1 MSERRGYLLIAGAAC
16 CWGAS
21 AALGRAMFIGR
32 FAAVA
37 ALDPL
42 ILTQA
47 RITLAAMILLPALLA
62 LRGRGVLLPPGAA
75 ARAVV
80 LGVVGMSSSN
90 YFYYIAIDRTNVTTA
105 IILQYTAPIFVL
117 VYLVARGRQRATPKR
132 VSAVALAVIG
142 IALVLGLGQLRLDTI
157 GVIAAMVAALAFAY
171 YNIAGEQ
178 LSARVDPVLVSL
190 YMLLGAAVF
199 CLLVNPPWRWQT
211 HYSAG
216 QWEFLLLFS
225 LLATLFPTLLYI
237 GGLKYLDPTRAVI
250 TSCLEPVAGILLA
263 ASFLGEHVGWL
274 QILGVACVLSAIV
287 LAATAA
293 SAAQAATPL

>member
-1 MSERRGYLLIAGAAC
+1 MSDRRGYLLIGGAAC

-75 ARAVV
+75 ARAAV

-142 IALVLGLGQLRLDTI
+142 IALVLGLGQL
-157 GVIAAMVAALAFAY
+157 
-171 YNIAGEQ
+171 
-178 LSARVDPVLVSL
+178 
-190 YMLLGAAVF
+190 
-199 CLLVNPPWRWQT
+199 
-211 HYSAG
+211 
-216 QWEFLLLFS
+216 
-225 LLATLFPTLLYI
+225 
-237 GGLKYLDPTRAVI
+237 
-250 TSCLEPVAGILLA
+250 
-263 ASFLGEHVGWL
+263 
-274 QILGVACVLSAIV
+274 
-287 LAATAA
+287 
-293 SAAQAATPL
+293 